1 MVKKVTTIEDWQV
14 EDAARLKAL
23 FDAREPKISQAKFG
37 EDFEIGTQGM
47 VWQYMSATRPLNI
60 DAAAKFARG
69 LGITIEQFSPRIAS
83 QIADAYA
90 LSGRAGSQVASVASV
105 SAETAK
111 EMRLLT
117 VYRLSDADARGVL
130 DDLVDTLA
138 RRIDTAREGKH
149 AA

>member
-1 MVKKVTTIEDWQV
+1 MVKKVTAIEGWQA

-47 VWQYMSATRPLNI
+47 VWQYMAGARPLSI
-60 DAAAKFARG
+60 DSAAKFARG
-69 LGITIEQFSPRIAS
+69 LGVTIEKFSPTIAG
-83 QIADAYA
+83 QIAEAFRLTGLA
-90 LSGRAGSQVASVASV
+90 EGQVASVTSV
-105 SAETAK
+105 AAETVG

-117 VYRLSDADARGVL
+117 VYRLTDDDGRRALDAL
-130 DDLVDTLA
+130 IETLA
-138 RRIDTAREGKH
+138 RRVDASREGKH